1 MESQFPIGAPVE
13 ITSDDVGHR
22 GALFLGKIVSPVSY
36 DNKFEV
42 EYETKMNETGQPL
55 RKRVHV
61 GLLRPPQPSET
72 DRDFEFGD
80 LVDAFFVGAWW
91 EGSITKVLDDS
102 RYVVYFRSVRSEFEI
117 RKSNMRLHRELVK
130 GNWVSHLQNQG
141 KASAMEEKVGQTMKT
156 RNFREGTLVEVS
168 SNEDGFQGSR
178 FVARI
183 VKELGN
189 CKFMIEYQCLT
200 TEDDGELLME
210 KAHIKHIRP
219 IPPRRV
225 VQGFKL
231 NEKVDALYNDGWW
244 EGEIINVLPKNFYIV
259 YFEGTNEQLK
269 FHLSKLRPH
278 LDWIEETWVTP
289 CKRYE

>member
-130 GNWVSHLQNQG
+130 GNWVSHLQNQNVHDSEG
-141 KASAMEEKVGQTMKT
+141 PKQSTANMTAYVKNLLQQMQSRFQTMSDFIVMKT
-156 RNFREGTLVEVS
+156 DEMGSGINELEESINDLSTEMAVEGS
-168 SNEDGFQGSR
+168 PSP
-178 FVARI
+178 VATP
-183 VKELGN
+183 N
-189 CKFMIEYQCLT
+189 
-200 TEDDGELLME
+200 
-210 KAHIKHIRP
+210 
-219 IPPRRV
+219 
-225 VQGFKL
+225 
-231 NEKVDALYNDGWW
+231 
-244 EGEIINVLPKNFYIV
+244 PKSI
-259 YFEGTNEQLK
+259 
-269 FHLSKLRPH
+269 
-278 LDWIEETWVTP
+278 
-289 CKRYE
+289 